1 MPRFLPL
8 RSLLLLLLFCTT
20 ALQAQPTDTR
30 GLMPVPSQVAWGQG
44 RYLVKPGFTWQVTT
58 LAPAAT
64 PSVAA
69 DSAITEAVNRFLLPA
84 LSAAP
89 PSADALRKARLTSQV
104 PAANL
109 MIQYGQ
115 ASPRVSLGDNESYS
129 LRVTPMGVALNAPT
143 HIGVL
148 RGLATLRQLVAHEKK
163 SFWFPEVDITDSPRF
178 PWRGLLLDAARH
190 FMPLPVIKRNLDGMW
205 ATKLNVL
212 HWHLSDDQGFRVES
226 RALPRLHT
234 MGSEG
239 QFYTQAQVREVLAY
253 AARRGIRVIPEFD
266 MPGHTTAW
274 LPGYPEL
281 ASNDST
287 YGVSPRWGV
296 LNIAIDPT
304 KETTYQLMDQLLAEM
319 TALFPDPYF
328 HIGGDENDGR
338 QWKRNPRIAQYMRDN
353 KMVTDK
359 GQVDKHALQ
368 TYFNRRIAQM
378 LTKYNKKM
386 VGWDEILGPGLPTD
400 AVIQSWRGR
409 KGLYEA
415 AKEGH
420 PTLLSN
426 GYYIDL
432 NFSAATH
439 YAVDPL
445 PQDAPL
451 SAEQKKLVLGG
462 EATMWA
468 EFVDSVIVDSRIW
481 PRAAA
486 VAERLWSSSTVTS
499 VPDMYRRLAIVSQ
512 ELDALG
518 LQHKKA
524 PEKLLAQLAQG
535 QAVAP
540 LRTLASVLEPV
551 KEYKRHFQGF
561 KYTTQTPL
569 NRLVDAALPE
579 SDAAREF
586 GVAVDA
592 LLARRSTLTAP
603 LTTAADTRTALATL
617 RATLLR
623 WQANDALVQP
633 VLNANPTLTEYAPL
647 SSQLKGL
654 ATLSLERLAQLEKK
668 QAPTA
673 AWQAAALKQLD
684 AAKAPAGQAELAIVP
699 AVRRL
704 VEAK

>member
-1 MPRFLPL
+1 MPSFLRL
-8 RSLLLLLLFCTT
+8 RPVFLFLTLLCS
-20 ALQAQPTDTR
+20 ASLQAQPTDTR
-30 GLMPVPSQVAWGQG
+30 ALLPVPVQVAWGKG
-44 RYLVKPGFTWQVTT
+44 SYLVKQSFTWQV
-58 LAPAAT
+58 AT
-64 PSVAA
+64 PAPGPPSGAA
-69 DSAITEAVNRFLLPA
+69 DSAVTEAVGHFLLPA
-84 LSAAP
+84 LSATP
-89 PSADALRKARLTSQV
+89 LSEEQIRKARLSSQV
-104 PAANL
+104 PSANL
-109 MIQYGQ
+109 TIQYGR
-115 ASPRVSLGDNESYS
+115 AGRLLAYGDDESYS

-143 HIGVL
+143 HLGVL
-148 RGLATLRQLVAHEKK
+148 RGLATLRQLVMKEKK
-163 SFWFPEVDITDSPRF
+163 SISLPEVDITDSPRF
-178 PWRGLLLDAARH
+178 AWRGLLMDAARH
-190 FMPLPVIKRNLDGMW
+190 FMPVATVKRNLDGMW

-226 RALPRLHT
+226 FALPRLHQ
-234 MGSEG
+234 MGSQG
-239 QFYTQAQVREVLAY
+239 QFYTQAQVREILAY
-253 AARRGIRVIPEFD
+253 AARRGIRVVPEFD

-304 KETTYQLMDQLLAEM
+304 KETTYQLLDKLLAEM

-338 QWKRNPRIAQYMRDN
+338 QWKRNPRIVQFMRDN

-359 GQVDKHALQ
+359 GQPDKHALQ
-368 TYFNRRIAQM
+368 MYFNRRILQ
-378 LTKYNKKM
+378 LVTRYNKKM

-415 AKEGH
+415 AKAGH
-420 PTLLSN
+420 PTILSN

-432 NFSAATH
+432 NYSAATH

-451 SAEQKKLVLGG
+451 TPEQKKLVLGG

-468 EFVDSVIVDSRIW
+468 EFADSVIVDSRIW

-486 VAERLWSSSTVTS
+486 IAERLWSPATVTN
-499 VPDMYRRLAIVSQ
+499 VPDMYRRLALFSN
-512 ELDALG
+512 ELETLG
-518 LQHKKA
+518 LQHRKA
-524 PEKLLAQLAQG
+524 PEQILAQLAQG
-535 QAVAP
+535 KSVAP

-561 KYTTQTPL
+561 KYTTATPL
-569 NRLVDAALPE
+569 NRLVDAAPSE

-586 GVAVDA
+586 GVALDA
-592 LLARRSTLTAP
+592 LLARRMASKFPNDAE
-603 LTTAADTRTALATL
+603 TRTGLAAL

-623 WQANDALVQP
+623 WQANDVLVQP
-633 VLNANPTLTEYAPL
+633 VLAANPTLTEYAPL
-647 SSQLKGL
+647 SGQLKAL
-654 ATLSLERLAQLEKK
+654 ATLSLERLTLLEKG
-668 QAPTA
+668 QAPSA
-673 AWQAAALKQLD
+673 SAQAAALKQLD
-684 AAKAPAGQAELAIVP
+684 AAKAPAGQTELAIVP